1 MRWLAE
7 HVEPGTLCPARIWD
21 QLIQFEIEDLAGFS
35 VYAGH
40 FGVDLGDYIGATP
53 TTITLLRDPRERTLS
68 HYLHVKRDTHHPC
81 HARVAGQTLEQFLQD
96 KQNWPM
102 IENFQAR
109 YLVRSGLDLHGFRK
123 RYDGAPEK
131 SSKLSTTSEDVRYL
145 YDKAYVRDMAVEAIA
160 QCRVVGTTAHV
171 DRFLD
176 RVAAILPE
184 RPGTAPSVPA
194 ENIATNRDDLG
205 RLGASILDRIAQL
218 TTIDQAFYEKAR
230 DRDGMA
236 VTCLRPSG

>member
-7 HVEPGTLCPARIWD
+7 HVEPGALCPARIWD

-40 FGVDLGDYIGATP
+40 FGVDLGAYVGAIP
-53 TTITLLRDPRERTLS
+53 TTVTMLRDPRERTLS
-68 HYLHVKRDTHHPC
+68 HYLHVKRDIHHPC
-81 HARVAGQTLEQFLQD
+81 HARVVGQSVEQFLQD

-109 YLVRSGLDLHGFRK
+109 YLVRTGLDMHGFRK

-145 YDKAYVRDMAVEAIA
+145 YDKAYVRDTAMETIA
-160 QCRVVGTTAHV
+160 QCRVVGTTAHL
-171 DRFLD
+171 DRFLE

-184 RPGTAPSVPA
+184 RPGPASSVPA
-194 ENIATNRDDLG
+194 ENIAPNRDALGSLDAPVLDL
-205 RLGASILDRIAQL
+205 IDQL
-218 TTIDQAFYEKAR
+218 TAIDQALYEIAR
-230 DRDGMA
+230 DRDGMPA
-236 VTCLRPSG
+236 T

>member
-7 HVEPGTLCPARIWD
+7 RVEPGALCPARIWD

-40 FGVDLGDYIGATP
+40 FGVDLGDYIGAAP
-53 TTITLLRDPRERTLS
+53 TTITMLRDPRERTLS
-68 HYLHVKRDTHHPC
+68 HYLHVKRDIHHPC
-81 HARVAGQTLEQFLQD
+81 HARVVGQSLEQFLQD

-109 YLVRSGLDLHGFRK
+109 YMVRSGLDMHGFRK

-131 SSKLSTTSEDVRYL
+131 SSKLSTTSEDIRYL
-145 YDKAYVRDMAVEAIA
+145 YDKTYVRDTAMETIA

-171 DRFLD
+171 DGFLE
-176 RVAAILPE
+176 RVAAILPK
-184 RPGTAPSVPA
+184 RPGAARSPPVENAAP
-194 ENIATNRDDLG
+194 NREDLG
-205 RLGASILDRIAQL
+205 FLSAAILEFIAEL
-218 TTIDQAFYEKAR
+218 TTIDRSLFETAR
-230 DRDGMA
+230 GHDR
-236 VTCLRPSG
+236 VPVV

>member
-1 MRWLAE
+1 MRWLVE
-7 HVEPGTLCPARIWD
+7 RVEPGALCPARIWD

-53 TTITLLRDPRERTLS
+53 TTITMLRDPRERTLS
-68 HYLHVKRDTHHPC
+68 HYLHVKRDIHHPS

-109 YLVRSGLDLHGFRK
+109 YLIRSGLDMHGFRK

-145 YDKAYVRDMAVEAIA
+145 YDKAYVRDTAMETIA
-160 QCRVVGTTAHV
+160 RCRVVGTTAHV
-171 DRFLD
+171 ERFLE

-184 RPGTAPSVPA
+184 RPGPAASVPA
-194 ENIATNRDDLG
+194 ENIAPNRDALGSLDAPVLDL
-205 RLGASILDRIAQL
+205 IDQL
-218 TTIDQAFYEKAR
+218 TTIDQSLYEMAR
-230 DRDGMA
+230 DRDGTP
-236 VTCLRPSG
+236 VT